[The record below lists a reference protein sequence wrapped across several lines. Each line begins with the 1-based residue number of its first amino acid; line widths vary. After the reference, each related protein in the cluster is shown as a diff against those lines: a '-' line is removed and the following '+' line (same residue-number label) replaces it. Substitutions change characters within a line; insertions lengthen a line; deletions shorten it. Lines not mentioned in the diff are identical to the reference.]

1 MKEKWIKMPKALQRQ
16 VLFRSGGGGL
26 FLMILL
32 FLMTGSRDL
41 YLLLPC
47 VLCMFWL
54 AGSGFYLFLQ
64 AAGGNYM
71 RLQGQCIRIDT
82 SGLRKRVHAVH
93 LALEQGTVKIP
104 IRQRIRRLS
113 EGDTVSIY
121 VAEKTPVY
129 EQDGLYIIS
138 SYYAMEI
145 HGRCGNGKGGIVSA
159 PSGDQ
164 G

>member
-16 VLFRSGGGGL
+16 VLFRFGGGGL

-47 VLCMFWL
+47 VLCMIWL
-54 AGSGFYLFLQ
+54 AGSGFWLFLQ

-71 RLQGQCIRIDT
+71 CLQGQCIRIDT
-82 SGLRKRVHAVH
+82 SGLRKRVRAVH

-104 IRQRIRRLS
+104 VRYRISKLS

-121 VAEKTPVY
+121 LAEKTPVF
-129 EQDGLYIIS
+129 ERDDTYIIS

-145 HGRCGNGKGGIVSA
+145 QRR
-159 PSGDQ
+159 
-164 G
+164 

>member
-26 FLMILL
+26 FLMMLL

-47 VLCMFWL
+47 ILCILWL
-54 AGSGFYLFLQ
+54 AGSGVWLFVQ
-64 AAGGNYM
+64 VAGGNYM
-71 RLQGQCIRIDT
+71 CLQGQCIRIDT
-82 SGLRKRVHAVH
+82 SGLRKQVRAVH

-104 IRQRIRRLS
+104 VGYRISRLAD
-113 EGDTVSIY
+113 GDTIVFY

-129 EQDGLYIIS
+129 ERDGEYIIGN
-138 SYYAMEI
+138 YYAMAI
-145 HGRCGNGKGGIVSA
+145 HR
-159 PSGDQ
+159 
-164 G
+164 

>member
-26 FLMILL
+26 FLMMLL

-47 VLCMFWL
+47 VLCMIWL
-54 AGSGFYLFLQ
+54 AGSGFWLFLQ
-64 AAGGNYM
+64 AAEGNYM

-82 SGLRKRVHAVH
+82 SGLRKRVQAVH

-104 IRQRIRRLS
+104 VRYRISKLS
-113 EGDTVSIY
+113 EGDTIVVY

-129 EQDGLYIIS
+129 ERDGEYIIGN
-138 SYYAMEI
+138 YYAMAI
-145 HGRCGNGKGGIVSA
+145 HR
-159 PSGDQ
+159 
-164 G
+164 

>member
-1 MKEKWIKMPKALQRQ
+1 MKEKWVKMPKALQRQ

-32 FLMTGSRDL
+32 FLITGSRDL

-54 AGSGFYLFLQ
+54 AGSGFWLFLQ
-64 AAGGNYM
+64 AAEGNYM

-82 SGLRKRVHAVH
+82 AGLRKRVHAVH

-104 IRQRIRRLS
+104 VRYRINRLS
-113 EGDTVSIY
+113 EGDIIVVY

-129 EQDGLYIIS
+129 ERDGEYIIGN
-138 SYYAMEI
+138 YYAMEI
-145 HGRCGNGKGGIVSA
+145 RR
-159 PSGDQ
+159 
-164 G
+164 

>member
-1 MKEKWIKMPKALQRQ
+1 MKEKWIKVPKALQRQ

-47 VLCMFWL
+47 VLCMIWL
-54 AGSGFYLFLQ
+54 AGSGFWLFMQ
-64 AAGGNYM
+64 AAEGNYM

-82 SGLRKRVHAVH
+82 SGLRKRVQAVH

-104 IRQRIRRLS
+104 VRYRISKLS

-121 VAEKTPVY
+121 LAEKTPVF
-129 EQDGLYIIS
+129 ERDDTYIIS

-145 HGRCGNGKGGIVSA
+145 QRR
-159 PSGDQ
+159 
-164 G
+164 

>member
-47 VLCMFWL
+47 ILCIFWL
-54 AGSGFYLFLQ
+54 AGNGFWMFLQ

-82 SGLRKRVHAVH
+82 AGLRKRVRAVH

-104 IRQRIRRLS
+104 VRYRISKLS
-113 EGDTVSIY
+113 EGDTIVVY
-121 VAEKTPVY
+121 VTEKTPVY
-129 EQDGLYIIS
+129 ERDGEYIIG
-138 SYYAMEI
+138 SYYTMEI
-145 HGRCGNGKGGIVSA
+145 RR
-159 PSGDQ
+159 
-164 G
+164 

>member
-1 MKEKWIKMPKALQRQ
+1 
-16 VLFRSGGGGL
+16 
-26 FLMILL
+26 MILL

-47 VLCMFWL
+47 VLCMIWL
-54 AGSGFYLFLQ
+54 AGSGFWLFLQ

-71 RLQGQCIRIDT
+71 CLQGQCIRIDT
-82 SGLRKRVHAVH
+82 SGLRKRVRAVH

-104 IRQRIRRLS
+104 VRYRISKLS

-121 VAEKTPVY
+121 LAEKTPVF
-129 EQDGLYIIS
+129 ERDDTYIIS

-145 HGRCGNGKGGIVSA
+145 QRR
-159 PSGDQ
+159 
-164 G
+164 

>member
-32 FLMTGSRDL
+32 FLMTGNRDL

-47 VLCMFWL
+47 ILCMFWL
-54 AGSGFYLFLQ
+54 AGSGFWLFVQ

-71 RLQGQCIRIDT
+71 RLQGQCIRVDT
-82 SGLRKRVHAVH
+82 SGLRKRVRAVH

-104 IRQRIRRLS
+104 VRYRISKLS
-113 EGDTVSIY
+113 EGDTIVVY

-129 EQDGLYIIS
+129 ERDGEYIIGN
-138 SYYAMEI
+138 YYAMEI
-145 HGRCGNGKGGIVSA
+145 RR
-159 PSGDQ
+159 
-164 G
+164 

>member
-32 FLMTGSRDL
+32 FLITGSRDL

-54 AGSGFYLFLQ
+54 AGSGFWLFLQ
-64 AAGGNYM
+64 TAEGNYM

-82 SGLRKRVHAVH
+82 SGLRKRVQAVH

-104 IRQRIRRLS
+104 VRYRISRLS
-113 EGDTVSIY
+113 EGDIIVVY

-129 EQDGLYIIS
+129 ERDGEYIIGN
-138 SYYAMEI
+138 YYAMAI
-145 HGRCGNGKGGIVSA
+145 HR
-159 PSGDQ
+159 
-164 G
+164 

>member
-26 FLMILL
+26 FLMVLL

-47 VLCMFWL
+47 ILCIFWL
-54 AGSGFYLFLQ
+54 AGSGFWLFVQ

-82 SGLRKRVHAVH
+82 AGLRKRVRAVY

-104 IRQRIRRLS
+104 VRYRISKLS
-113 EGDTVSIY
+113 EGDTIVVY

-129 EQDGLYIIS
+129 ERDGEYIIGN
-138 SYYAMEI
+138 YYAMEI
-145 HGRCGNGKGGIVSA
+145 RR
-159 PSGDQ
+159 
-164 G
+164 

>member
-32 FLMTGSRDL
+32 FLITGSRDL

-54 AGSGFYLFLQ
+54 AGSGFWLFLQ
-64 AAGGNYM
+64 AAEGNYM
-71 RLQGQCIRIDT
+71 RLQGQCIRIDMA
-82 SGLRKRVHAVH
+82 GLRKRVRAVH

-104 IRQRIRRLS
+104 VRYRISRLS
-113 EGDTVSIY
+113 EGDIIVVY
-121 VAEKTPVY
+121 VAEETPVY
-129 EQDGLYIIS
+129 ERDGEYIIGN
-138 SYYAMEI
+138 YYAMEI
-145 HGRCGNGKGGIVSA
+145 RR
-159 PSGDQ
+159 
-164 G
+164 

>member
-1 MKEKWIKMPKALQRQ
+1 MKEKWIKVPKALRRQ
-16 VLFRSGGGGL
+16 VLFRYGGGGL

-47 VLCMFWL
+47 ILCIFWL
-54 AGSGFYLFLQ
+54 AGSGFWLFLQ
-64 AAGGNYM
+64 AAEGNYM

-82 SGLRKRVHAVH
+82 SGLRKRVRAVH

-104 IRQRIRRLS
+104 VRYRISKLS

-121 VAEKTPVY
+121 LAEKTPVF
-129 EQDGLYIIS
+129 ERDDTYIIS

-145 HGRCGNGKGGIVSA
+145 QRR
-159 PSGDQ
+159 
-164 G
+164 

>member
-1 MKEKWIKMPKALQRQ
+1 M
-16 VLFRSGGGGL
+16 V
-26 FLMILL
+26 LL

-47 VLCMFWL
+47 ILCIFWL
-54 AGSGFYLFLQ
+54 AGSGFWLFVQ

-82 SGLRKRVHAVH
+82 AGLRKRVRAVY

-104 IRQRIRRLS
+104 VRYRISKLS
-113 EGDTVSIY
+113 EGDTIVVY

-129 EQDGLYIIS
+129 ERDGEYIIGN
-138 SYYAMEI
+138 YYAMEI
-145 HGRCGNGKGGIVSA
+145 RR
-159 PSGDQ
+159 
-164 G
+164 

>member
-32 FLMTGSRDL
+32 FLMTGNRDL

-54 AGSGFYLFLQ
+54 AGSGLWLFLQ

-104 IRQRIRRLS
+104 VRYRINRLS
-113 EGDTVSIY
+113 EGDIIVVY

-129 EQDGLYIIS
+129 ERDGEYIIGN
-138 SYYAMEI
+138 YYAMEI
-145 HGRCGNGKGGIVSA
+145 RR
-159 PSGDQ
+159 
-164 G
+164 

>member
-47 VLCMFWL
+47 VLCMIWL
-54 AGSGFYLFLQ
+54 AGSGFWLFLQ
-64 AAGGNYM
+64 AAEGNYM

-82 SGLRKRVHAVH
+82 SGLRKRVQAVH

-104 IRQRIRRLS
+104 VRYRISRLS
-113 EGDTVSIY
+113 EGDTIVIY
-121 VAEKTPVY
+121 VAERTPVY
-129 EQDGLYIIS
+129 ERDGEYIIGN
-138 SYYAMEI
+138 YYAMAI
-145 HGRCGNGKGGIVSA
+145 HR
-159 PSGDQ
+159 
-164 G
+164 

>member
-1 MKEKWIKMPKALQRQ
+1 MKAKWIKMPKALQRQ

-47 VLCMFWL
+47 ILCMIWL
-54 AGSGFYLFLQ
+54 AGSGFWLFLQ

-82 SGLRKRVHAVH
+82 AGLRKWVRAVH

-104 IRQRIRRLS
+104 VRYRISRLS
-113 EGDTVSIY
+113 EGDTIVIY

-129 EQDGLYIIS
+129 ERGGEYIIGN
-138 SYYAMEI
+138 YYAMEI
-145 HGRCGNGKGGIVSA
+145 RR
-159 PSGDQ
+159 
-164 G
+164 

>member
-26 FLMILL
+26 FLMMLL

-47 VLCMFWL
+47 ILCILWL
-54 AGSGFYLFLQ
+54 AGSGVWLCVQ
-64 AAGGNYM
+64 VAGGNYM
-71 RLQGQCIRIDT
+71 CLQGQCIRIDT
-82 SGLRKRVHAVH
+82 SGLRKQVRAVH

-104 IRQRIRRLS
+104 VRYRISKLS
-113 EGDTVSIY
+113 EGDTIVVY

-129 EQDGLYIIS
+129 ERDGEYIIGN
-138 SYYAMEI
+138 YYAMAI
-145 HGRCGNGKGGIVSA
+145 HR
-159 PSGDQ
+159 
-164 G
+164 

>member
-1 MKEKWIKMPKALQRQ
+1 MKEKWIKMPMALPRQ
-16 VLFRSGGGGL
+16 VLFRFGGGGL

-47 VLCMFWL
+47 VLCMIWL
-54 AGSGFYLFLQ
+54 AGSGFWLFLQ

-71 RLQGQCIRIDT
+71 CLQGQCIRIDT
-82 SGLRKRVHAVH
+82 SGLRKRVRAVH

-104 IRQRIRRLS
+104 VRYRISKLS

-121 VAEKTPVY
+121 LAEKTPVF
-129 EQDGLYIIS
+129 ERDDTYIIS

-145 HGRCGNGKGGIVSA
+145 QRR
-159 PSGDQ
+159 
-164 G
+164 

>member
-16 VLFRSGGGGL
+16 VLLRSGGGGL

-47 VLCMFWL
+47 IVCMFWM
-54 AGSGFYLFLQ
+54 AGSGFWLFLR

-104 IRQRIRRLS
+104 VRYRISRLS
-113 EGDTVSIY
+113 EGDTIVIY
-121 VAEKTPVY
+121 VAERTPVY
-129 EQDGLYIIS
+129 ERGGEYIIGN
-138 SYYAMEI
+138 YYAMEI
-145 HGRCGNGKGGIVSA
+145 RR
-159 PSGDQ
+159 
-164 G
+164 

>member
-47 VLCMFWL
+47 VLCMIWL
-54 AGSGFYLFLQ
+54 AGSGFWLFLQ
-64 AAGGNYM
+64 AAGGSYM
-71 RLQGQCIRIDT
+71 CLQGQCIRIDT
-82 SGLRKRVHAVH
+82 AGLRKRVQAVH
-93 LALEQGTVKIP
+93 LALEQGTVKILV
-104 IRQRIRRLS
+104 RYRISKLS
-113 EGDTVSIY
+113 EGDIIVVY

-129 EQDGLYIIS
+129 ERDGECIIGN
-138 SYYAMEI
+138 YYAMEI
-145 HGRCGNGKGGIVSA
+145 RR
-159 PSGDQ
+159 
-164 G
+164 

>member
-1 MKEKWIKMPKALQRQ
+1 MVKEKWIKMPKALQRQ
-16 VLFRSGGGGL
+16 VLFRSGSGGL

-32 FLMTGSRDL
+32 FLMTGNRDL

-54 AGSGFYLFLQ
+54 AGSGFWLFLQ

-104 IRQRIRRLS
+104 VRYRISRLS
-113 EGDTVSIY
+113 EGDTIVIY
-121 VAEKTPVY
+121 VAERTPVY
-129 EQDGLYIIS
+129 ERGGEYIIGN
-138 SYYAMEI
+138 YYAMEI
-145 HGRCGNGKGGIVSA
+145 RR
-159 PSGDQ
+159 
-164 G
+164 

>member
-47 VLCMFWL
+47 ILCIFWL
-54 AGSGFYLFLQ
+54 AGSGFWMFLQ

-82 SGLRKRVHAVH
+82 AGLRKRVRAVH

-104 IRQRIRRLS
+104 VRYRINKLS
-113 EGDTVSIY
+113 EGDTIVVY
-121 VAEKTPVY
+121 VAEKTLVY
-129 EQDGLYIIS
+129 ERDGEYIIGN
-138 SYYAMEI
+138 YYAMEI
-145 HGRCGNGKGGIVSA
+145 RR
-159 PSGDQ
+159 
-164 G
+164 

>member
-47 VLCMFWL
+47 VLCMIWL
-54 AGSGFYLFLQ
+54 AGSGFWLFLQ

-71 RLQGQCIRIDT
+71 CLQGQCIRIDT
-82 SGLRKRVHAVH
+82 SGLRKRVRAVH

-104 IRQRIRRLS
+104 VRYRISKLS

-121 VAEKTPVY
+121 LAEKTPVF
-129 EQDGLYIIS
+129 ERDDTYIIS

-145 HGRCGNGKGGIVSA
+145 QRR
-159 PSGDQ
+159 
-164 G
+164 

>member
-54 AGSGFYLFLQ
+54 VGSGFWLFLQ

-71 RLQGQCIRIDT
+71 RLQGQCIRIDMA
-82 SGLRKRVHAVH
+82 GLRKRVHAVH
-93 LALEQGTVKIP
+93 LALEQGTVKISVRYC
-104 IRQRIRRLS
+104 ISKLS
-113 EGDTVSIY
+113 EGDTIVVY

-129 EQDGLYIIS
+129 ERDGEYIIGN
-138 SYYAMEI
+138 YYAMEI
-145 HGRCGNGKGGIVSA
+145 RR
-159 PSGDQ
+159 
-164 G
+164 

>member
-16 VLFRSGGGGL
+16 VLFRYGGGGL

-47 VLCMFWL
+47 VLCMIWL
-54 AGSGFYLFLQ
+54 SGSGFWLFLQ
-64 AAGGNYM
+64 AAEGNYM

-82 SGLRKRVHAVH
+82 SGLRKRVRAVH

-104 IRQRIRRLS
+104 IRYRISKLS
-113 EGDTVSIY
+113 EGDTIVIY
-121 VAEKTPVY
+121 VTEKTSVY
-129 EQDGLYIIS
+129 ERDEEYIIGN
-138 SYYAMEI
+138 YYAMEI
-145 HGRCGNGKGGIVSA
+145 RR
-159 PSGDQ
+159 
-164 G
+164 